1 MGPTQTTRCQTCQ
14 AIVNPAWNTCAA
26 CGSLLTSSEIV
37 IEPAA
42 PNARPV
48 FWERGTGEIVGPGQ
62 PEFLA
67 KVGSGPKESYW
78 VIALHQGLPVWIN
91 ADRLR
96 SRTAFEQQRKPQ
108 VVELIREVR

>member
-1 MGPTQTTRCQTCQ
+1 MGSVQTTRCQTCQ

-26 CGSLLTSSEIV
+26 CGSPLTSTEIV

-42 PNARPV
+42 LNARPV
-48 FWERGTGEIVGPGQ
+48 FWERTGEIVGPGK

-78 VIALHQGLPVWIN
+78 VIVAYDGLPVWIN
-91 ADRLR
+91 STVLR
-96 SRTAFEQQRKPQ
+96 SKKAYETQIKPRPFEQIEEPR
-108 VVELIREVR
+108 

>member
-1 MGPTQTTRCQTCQ
+1 MGPTQTIRCQTCQ

-26 CGSLLTSSEIV
+26 CGSPLTSSEVV

-42 PNARPV
+42 PDARPV

-78 VIALHQGLPVWIN
+78 VIALYQGLPVWIN
-91 ADRLR
+91 ATVLR
-96 SRTAFEQQRKPQ
+96 SKRQFEQQVKPQ
-108 VVELIREVR
+108 VIELVRDLK